1 MTDTRPWSEDQDHL
15 LASLLDEIVPS
26 SADGRVTAAGA
37 LGVAEFLAGKASAD
51 PELAASLRAVLSH
64 AAALAEAGG
73 ASFDDLDAAGRI
85 AVVEALER
93 EVPDAFTALLWHT
106 YMGYYSRADVRPQ
119 FGLSPKP
126 RRSRRAT
133 SCPKTTPMNSR
144 ICWPRCAG
152 GAAAIAR
159 PERGRCPV

>member
-64 AAALAEAGG
+64 AAALVEAGG

-93 EVPDAFTALLWHT
+93 EVPEAFTALLWHT

-119 FGLSPKP
+119 FGLSPRP
-126 RRSRRAT
+126 TQPEGYELPEDDPDELADMLAPVRR
-133 SCPKTTPMNSR
+133 
-144 ICWPRCAG
+144 
-152 GAAAIAR
+152 
-159 PERGRCPV
+159 RGRRYRPV